1 MSISIKELSEKL
13 HLSTATI
20 SRAINGS
27 DKVTPETH
35 RRVMEAIE
43 KYNYVPNDAAR
54 SLKSKRFTTVAVVVP
69 DSLNVF
75 FMSVFAGVEAYCR
88 DNGYSVLLCSYNEDY
103 RQQLELT
110 KVLLSKSIA
119 GLIIAPGGP
128 CTPYFPRY
136 SEAGIPVVFI
146 DNVPNDI
153 DECTSVMIDNAKG
166 ARTLCRHM
174 LNMYGDDLVLLS
186 SEEWKIGETRK
197 KQYSTQIR
205 LDAAIGELRLCGL
218 EPRDGW
224 VLVCEK
230 SSFEA
235 GYQKISDFL
244 ESGARPRGI
253 VSMSNN
259 IAYGAIAAIQDHGL
273 SVPGDIGVACFD
285 AIDPTGL
292 VRPKVTSVMQP
303 AEQIGM
309 LAAQTIL
316 SRIANRGKTTIQD
329 QRIIVEPS
337 FVVAESCGYK
347 IRHASGRSAE
357 GQTGRNIQAD

>member
-54 SLKSKRFTTVAVVVP
+54 SLKSNRFTTVAVVVP

-136 SEAGIPVVFI
+136 
-146 DNVPNDI
+146 
-153 DECTSVMIDNAKG
+153 
-166 ARTLCRHM
+166 
-174 LNMYGDDLVLLS
+174 
-186 SEEWKIGETRK
+186 
-197 KQYSTQIR
+197 
-205 LDAAIGELRLCGL
+205 
-218 EPRDGW
+218 
-224 VLVCEK
+224 
-230 SSFEA
+230 
-235 GYQKISDFL
+235 
-244 ESGARPRGI
+244 
-253 VSMSNN
+253 
-259 IAYGAIAAIQDHGL
+259 
-273 SVPGDIGVACFD
+273 
-285 AIDPTGL
+285 
-292 VRPKVTSVMQP
+292 
-303 AEQIGM
+303 
-309 LAAQTIL
+309 
-316 SRIANRGKTTIQD
+316 
-329 QRIIVEPS
+329 
-337 FVVAESCGYK
+337 
-347 IRHASGRSAE
+347 
-357 GQTGRNIQAD
+357 